1 MHRQAQP
8 QVPGARPPVVG
19 SQERRTRRRSLE
31 GTPRGGCAD
40 GRNALLP
47 EVRLNYMTPIAR
59 NVESLS
65 IQEWGERR
73 AVSMVGLAPDFL
85 GVQEKVLKIAAFDEP
100 VLIVGESGVG
110 KESLAQALYLL
121 GPRRGQAFV
130 AVNCPQ
136 YQEGNLTV
144 SELFGHKKGSFT
156 GAIADRK
163 GCFEVADGGVIFLDE
178 IADLHISAQVML
190 LRALAFGEFQPLGA
204 SQTRTVNVRVVAAT
218 NRAIGK
224 MVGAEHFRN
233 DLFFRLRYFHIRIPA
248 LRERGDDWR
257 LLVDYF
263 LARLRSQYGVD
274 KRFSGDSMKVLR
286 DYDWPGNIRELSSI
300 VTMGYALC
308 DGELIEPGDFVSQ
321 LEKLDD
327 RKEGNDEDLYRRV
340 VVAGEDFWKVIYSS
354 FMDRE
359 INRSQVRAMIRR
371 GLARTGGSYRRLLDE
386 FRIPSTG
393 YQKFMDFLRHHRL
406 KP

>member
-1 MHRQAQP
+1 
-8 QVPGARPPVVG
+8 
-19 SQERRTRRRSLE
+19 
-31 GTPRGGCAD
+31 
-40 GRNALLP
+40 
-47 EVRLNYMTPIAR
+47 
-59 NVESLS
+59 
-65 IQEWGERR
+65 
-73 AVSMVGLAPDFL
+73 
-85 GVQEKVLKIAAFDEP
+85 
-100 VLIVGESGVG
+100 
-110 KESLAQALYLL
+110 
-121 GPRRGQAFV
+121 
-130 AVNCPQ
+130 
-136 YQEGNLTV
+136 
-144 SELFGHKKGSFT
+144 
-156 GAIADRK
+156 
-163 GCFEVADGGVIFLDE
+163 
-178 IADLHISAQVML
+178 
-190 LRALAFGEFQPLGA
+190 
-204 SQTRTVNVRVVAAT
+204 
-218 NRAIGK
+218 
-224 MVGAEHFRN
+224 
-233 DLFFRLRYFHIRIPA
+233 
-248 LRERGDDWR
+248 
-257 LLVDYF
+257 
-263 LARLRSQYGVD
+263 
-274 KRFSGDSMKVLR
+274 MKVLR